1 MALYLGSSKKQKVN
15 LITKIERYDE
25 GYADGYEVGCEDGK
39 KSEYDSFWNAYQK
52 NGTRTDYAQAFYAN
66 GWNDI
71 TYNPKYDLMCK
82 NNAYGIFGYSSIT
95 DTKKDIDI
103 TKALGTAAMFN
114 GASLL
119 KTIRKLIVCE
129 TTPFGSDTFKNCL
142 ALENLTVEGT
152 IGQAIFNVQWSTKL
166 NKASIASI
174 VNALSATTTGLSVT
188 LSLEAVNKAF
198 ETSEKTVYVVD
209 CTYAEDDVEYQNPIW
224 TKTDEIIEATQED
237 IESVLSGELRG
248 TTTTGEEVYI
258 FDIGRDTPCCVV
270 EETIEGSKSDEW
282 IELVAAK
289 PNWTISLV

>member
-25 GYADGYEVGCEDGK
+25 GYADGYEVGCEAGK
-39 KSEYDSFWNAYQK
+39 KSEYDTFWDAFQA
-52 NGTRTDYAQAFYAN
+52 NGTRTNYAQAFYN

-71 TYNPKYDLMCK
+71 TYNPKYNIMCK
-82 NNAYGIFGYSSIT
+82 DNAYGAFGHSRIT

-103 TKALGTAAMFN
+103 TNASGTGAMFN

-129 TTPFGSDTFKNCL
+129 TTPFGSDTFKYCL

-198 ETSEKTVYVVD
+198 ETNGRVCYAVD
-209 CTYAEDDVEYQNPIW
+209 LSYADDDVDRVNPIF
-224 TKTDEIIEATQED
+224 TKTDTVVELTDEAIEHYVRDFKLEN
-237 IESVLSGELRG
+237 
-248 TTTTGEEVYI
+248 TTTTGENVYHDGLDHFFCI
-258 FDIGRDTPCCVV
+258 V
-270 EETIEGSKSDEW
+270 ESTIEGSKSDEW